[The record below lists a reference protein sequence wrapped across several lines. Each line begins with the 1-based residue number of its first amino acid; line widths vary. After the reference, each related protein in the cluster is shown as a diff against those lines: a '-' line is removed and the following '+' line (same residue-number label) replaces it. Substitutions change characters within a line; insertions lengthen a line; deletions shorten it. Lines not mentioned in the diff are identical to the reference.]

1 MKKIRIAVFEN
12 DEADQFIYRKTL
24 GQFAD
29 SAETFVFDNPQDG
42 FKAAEDTQFDIVFIN
57 MHFMDII
64 FSSVHILKRLKEIM
78 PAEPMAIAMT
88 PIIQMGDRERMYE
101 AGFHAC
107 MEKPFS
113 FEHIGELVDACRN

>member
-29 SAETFVFDNPQDG
+29 RAETFVFDNPQDG
-42 FKAAEDTQFDIVFIN
+42 FKAAENMQFDIVFIN
-57 MHFMDII
+57 MHFLGIT
-64 FSSVHILKRLKEIM
+64 FSSVQILRRLKEIM
-78 PAEPMAIAMT
+78 PVEPMAIAMT
-88 PIIQMGDRERMYE
+88 PIIQNGDREIMYE

-107 MEKPFS
+107 MEKPFT
-113 FEHIGELVDACRN
+113 FEHVGELVDACRN